1 MNYLWNLLLV
11 NVNFVFFCCTAQF
24 SLNDTH
30 FMLTVHWAG
39 EGSDVVVCLTR
50 NPPQSSDTSSSVFV
64 STDYG
69 RTFVNKDHLFRL
81 PNDRPVSISRFF
93 NHPKFNSHVRT
104 AAFHWL
110 SIDQSPAGDSA
121 RVECHLRV
129 VLLFY
134 WQWSPSLWTQ
144 FPYVLLLSIGHEPI
158 RNRIT
163 RPTQSQRSFFS
174 FSPFFLTFSSPNLK
188 RMRFSTRV
196 FWFNGLCL
204 LWTST
209 SSALK
214 VDVFSFFFIILL
226 TGGREQYVFTDLA
239 NKYIFTTVDY
249 GATVQSY
256 PLLFTPDEII
266 FDEREPLSLL
276 VNHKQQ
282 QQRDRALPSFQL
294 QFDPVSST
302 SSFTFLLLE
311 PKSIRFGF
319 SW

>member
-1 MNYLWNLLLV
+1 M
-11 NVNFVFFCCTAQF
+11 
-24 SLNDTH
+24 
-30 FMLTVHWAG
+30 
-39 EGSDVVVCLTR
+39 E
-50 NPPQSSDTSSSVFV
+50 PISV
-64 STDYG
+64 D
-69 RTFVNKDHLFRL
+69 
-81 PNDRPVSISRFF
+81 PVSIRPFTFNRPRTNQEPYYSTDPITTIFF
-93 NHPKFNSHVRT
+93 
-104 AAFHWL
+104 
-110 SIDQSPAGDSA
+110 
-121 RVECHLRV
+121 
-129 VLLFY
+129 
-134 WQWSPSLWTQ
+134 
-144 FPYVLLLSIGHEPI
+144 FPFPH
-158 RNRIT
+158 
-163 RPTQSQRSFFS
+163 FF
-174 FSPFFLTFSSPNLK
+174 FTFSSPNLK

-282 QQRDRALPSFQL
+282 QQRDRVLPSFQL